1 MAILFDFANQTLPGG
16 ATPLGTEEKSILAK
30 DPFAGFEPADEFA
43 DFEEAPDEFSAFQQ
57 ADDLDLRDVDALDK
71 DREKFDPKAYFS
83 QNPDVAKEPKKLQK
97 LLEVYRR
104 RRKEGLKASE
114 VAKSVVKETPGLI
127 GGIAKG
133 ARDLAARTLDVT
145 LQPVANIALG
155 AITGELSDPQ
165 RRKAFKEE
173 GRKSIKKAFGEIGA
187 GSEAAAAGIADI
199 GRQGVRKFSKVPDD
213 DQELLQQL
221 SDDVEFQK
229 QAATILKGRG
239 EAEKAL
245 GLDADTL
252 KAEGITLD
260 EKAIENLSLVDPIT
274 LVATGGIFRAV
285 GLGGKVLGTAA
296 TRVGADKLVSKLGN
310 LATKAA
316 GKTVK
321 GVGATVQAGGRAG
334 KSLAEITPAK
344 TIGAAV
350 GVGQTGT
357 FAGAAVGAGA
367 GETVQKAAVKTA
379 EAVAASGAKVKQFG
393 QQIIG
398 EVPKSAG
405 LQRVQDILNNQVT
418 RGAAKGAAAGTV
430 GAAPLAAAVD
440 DDKAAGALLGAGIA
454 LGAGGGALIGAKQ
467 AVASKISKVHFD
479 RNAAPVPNVDSPG
492 YGLDAN
498 LDTAHEANV
507 KTLSQNEQANIN
519 TFREA
524 LRDVGGEIYSLDPDN
539 FKQRILENMERAKGS
554 PLTAP
559 ELAAGDTLAKTS
571 AFFDA
576 AVPDAQGNVRRVVF
590 LNGDSTGLLHDSG
603 HLFQSILSPD
613 RQTELRNSVTE
624 FYKPEEI
631 AQFKADYESRLG
643 RTVTPDYILDEIIAE
658 NYNALFNNVPLK
670 DLTAPKGFL
679 QKLGQ
684 QSLDVAEA
692 LGINLKAGAITPDL
706 QISPSY
712 RLRSLLESGAREV
725 LQHAEAA
732 KGTGPRVVGPAEIV
746 PEGPR
751 ELIPGEVE
759 LAPREVAP
767 VAPVAVPEAL
777 KSISTKPVEIP
788 VVAPKPTPNIR
799 ATRKQ
804 QNDFAAKR
812 AEVTNVEP
820 AKSAAA
826 KNTDPNAMAQVEAI
840 SGHMDAGNP
849 VLEIEHRGA
858 IATGTPDAPSG
869 RTARRSEQEADYI
882 AEGMGAA
889 PATVRNKYQ
898 KTVVPVRWEIKGS
911 EPQLIGMSL
920 DKVIANVHRAV
931 KDAVSVKRGDLIP
944 YEQAEG
950 KLTETGWNQAVS
962 DVQAYAENHAN
973 GFRGDG
979 QKLTRPTEDVG
990 LSIPAENPDF
1000 RPNILTEDRM
1010 NFVNMVMGLAP
1021 PKTARITGK
1030 ATPGNIKGQTLA
1042 EINKRVPE
1050 TPAKIAPGDI
1060 AKQEF
1065 KGFPGRS
1072 VKETNPLRN
1081 KLAEAGAPI
1090 RELIEVTERINAG
1103 DIQSVKPRP
1112 DIQFRAPVT
1121 DIIRGGFLPGKE
1133 TIAELGAEVQKMSGE
1148 EWRSF
1153 TESSGTAL
1161 TPEAYKLGL
1170 GLKDRADLARLKEL
1184 WDAFTETGRAARKAG
1199 DYQKAMVDG
1208 TKGQFFREAL
1218 EAATDTGSAAGK
1230 DYGWRRFFPEG
1241 KPPFAENL
1249 GKMQFLPADRFSNA
1263 ADPIEFAS
1271 IRTPKG
1277 KVFTGSWHG
1286 EALMSIMD
1294 EIGRGTLNEEVPKSF
1309 IEGERGDW
1317 GTDGFTTRSGKFL
1330 NRAEALEHA
1339 RKIKQL
1345 EEPVKANSFAREGI
1359 LESGELKFLPK
1370 TEAGKKL
1377 AKEELVFEI
1386 MGRNVTVKKDDVL
1399 IGELQP
1405 RRP

>member
-1 MAILFDFANQTLPGG
+1 MAISELFGKQTLPGG
-16 ATPLGTEEKSILAK
+16 ATPLGVEEKPIPAPK
-30 DPFAGFEPADEFA
+30 DEFAGFESADEFA
-43 DFEEAPDEFSAFQQ
+43 GFETAPDEFSGFKP
-57 ADDLDLRDVDALDK
+57 ADDLDIREVDDLDK

-97 LLEVYRR
+97 LMEVYRR

-316 GKTVK
+316 GKIVK

-467 AVASKISKVHFD
+467 AIASKISKTHFD
-479 RNAAPVPNVDSPG
+479 RNATPVPNVDSPG

-554 PLTAP
+554 SLTAP

-576 AVPDAQGNVRRVVF
+576 TIPDAQGNFRRVIF

-631 AQFKADYESRLG
+631 AQFKAEYERKMG
-643 RTVTPDYILDEIIAE
+643 EKVTNDYILDEIIAE

-684 QSLDVAEA
+684 QSLDIAEA
-692 LGINLKAGAITPDL
+692 LGIDLKAGAVTPDL
-706 QISPSY
+706 QLSPSY

-732 KGTGPRVVGPAEIV
+732 KGTGPRVTPAEIL

-759 LAPREVAP
+759 LAPLEVAP
-767 VAPVAVPEAL
+767 AVPVPAPKAL
-777 KSISTKPVEIP
+777 NPIPTKPVEIP
-788 VVAPKPTPNIR
+788 TVAPASTPNIR
-799 ATRKQ
+799 VTRKQ

-820 AKSAAA
+820 AKAAAA
-826 KNTDPNAMAQVEAI
+826 KNTDPNVIAQVEAI

-858 IATGTPDAPSG
+858 IATGTPEAPSG
-869 RTARRSEQEADYI
+869 RTARRSEQKAAYI

-898 KTVVPVRWEIKGS
+898 KTVVPVRWEVKGS

-920 DKVIANVHRAV
+920 DKVIANFHRAV

-944 YEQAEG
+944 YEQADG
-950 KLTETGWNQAVS
+950 KLTEAGWNQALS
-962 DVQAYAENHAN
+962 DVQAYAENQAN

-979 QKLTRPTEDVG
+979 QKLTRPTKDAG

-1010 NFVNMVMGLAP
+1010 NFVNLVMGLFT
-1021 PKTARITGK
+1021 KTARSPKGEIP
-1030 ATPGNIKGQTLA
+1030 ANVKGQVLA
-1042 EINKRVPE
+1042 ELNKRTPEVPFHVKSE
-1050 TPAKIAPGDI
+1050 DLK
-1060 AKQEF
+1060 KLEF
-1065 KGFPGRS
+1065 KESPGRFL
-1072 VKETNPLRN
+1072 KETNPLRN

-1103 DIQSVKPRP
+1103 DVQSVKPRP

-1309 IEGERGDW
+1309 MEGERGDW

-1386 MGRNVTVKKDDVL
+1386 TGRNVTVKKDDVL